1 MWNWLIRLF
10 TKLSR
15 FDIDLPSV
23 DDNDDYHLRPSLC
36 ECVTME
42 EEEEEDEGNEQ
53 VDVEWREYVEM
64 MNSKEE
70 EKKE

>member
-1 MWNWLIRLF
+1 
-10 TKLSR
+10 
-15 FDIDLPSV
+15 
-23 DDNDDYHLRPSLC
+23 
-36 ECVTME
+36 ME

-70 EKKE
+70 EKKNRERTYIFTHTMIERKRIVHQQINQNRER

>member
-1 MWNWLIRLF
+1 LF

-42 EEEEEDEGNEQ
+42 EEEEDEGNEQ
-53 VDVEWREYVEM
+53 QVDVE
-64 MNSKEE
+64 
-70 EKKE
+70 

>member
-1 MWNWLIRLF
+1 
-10 TKLSR
+10 
-15 FDIDLPSV
+15 
-23 DDNDDYHLRPSLC
+23 
-36 ECVTME
+36 ME